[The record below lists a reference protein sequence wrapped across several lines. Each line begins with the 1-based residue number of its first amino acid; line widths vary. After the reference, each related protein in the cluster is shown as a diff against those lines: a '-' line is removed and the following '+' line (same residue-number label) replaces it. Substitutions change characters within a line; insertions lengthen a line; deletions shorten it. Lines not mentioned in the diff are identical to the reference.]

1 MSKNKHLNGAS
12 RKKVSIQ
19 GYEGSFH
26 QAAAQHFL
34 GKDVEVICCPTFNE
48 VVKIAHDTIASDGG
62 VMAIENSIAG
72 SILANYNL
80 LRKSGLRIVG
90 EVYLR
95 IRQNLL
101 VNRGVTLEE
110 IHEVHSHPMALQQ
123 CLKFL
128 DQYNWKL
135 VETEDTALSA
145 KNIHQHKSK
154 HVAAI
159 ASVLAAELYDLD
171 VIAPDIHT
179 VKNNYTRFLILQ
191 NEEIPHS
198 DKDANKA
205 TITFHTDNSRGSL
218 AKVLMKIAECGVD
231 LSKLQSFPVP
241 EVAWQYVFGADMEF
255 DSMKKFDCV
264 MKSIRSVAEDVKI
277 YGIYKKGETIEV

>member
-1 MSKNKHLNGAS
+1 MSKNKHLNGS
-12 RKKVSIQ
+12 LRKKVSIQ

-48 VVKIAHDTIASDGG
+48 VVKIASDTDLSDGG

-80 LRKSGLRIVG
+80 LRKSDLRIIG
-90 EVYLR
+90 EVYLQ

-154 HVAAI
+154 HIAAI

-191 NEEIPHS
+191 NEEIPHF

-218 AKVLMKIAECGVD
+218 AKVLIKIAECGVD

-255 DSMKKFDCV
+255 DSMDKFDCV
-264 MKSIRSVAEDVKI
+264 MDSIRSVAEDVKI